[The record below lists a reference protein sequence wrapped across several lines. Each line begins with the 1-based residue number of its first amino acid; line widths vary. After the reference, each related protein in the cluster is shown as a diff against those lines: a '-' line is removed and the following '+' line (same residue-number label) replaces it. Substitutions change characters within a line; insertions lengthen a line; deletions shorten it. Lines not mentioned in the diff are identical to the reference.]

1 MNFLRNRAFDLDVEA
16 KGDVEVDLHH
26 TVEDVGITLGRA
38 LSEAIKEKTGIRRF
52 GFSCIPMDES
62 LSLFSIDLSGRP
74 YLVFNV
80 QTKGRAGG
88 LGAEVVKEFSK
99 GFSNEARCAVHVN
112 VLYGE
117 NTHHIIEAIFKAFG
131 VALREA
137 VKEEEKRGFPS
148 TEGVL

>member
-1 MNFLRNRAFDLDVEA
+1 MEA

-26 TVEDVGITLGRA
+26 RVEDVGITLGRA

-52 GFSCIPMDES
+52 GFSSIPMDEPLLHRCERQA
-62 LSLFSIDLSGRP
+62 LSRLQRT
-74 YLVFNV
+74 NER
-80 QTKGRAGG
+80 KGRRTRGRG
-88 LGAEVVKEFSK
+88 CERVFQVI
-99 GFSNEARCAVHVN
+99 SNEARCAVHVN

-148 TEGVL
+148 TKGVL